1 MTPCKLA
8 DSITVSL
15 LLTGACDRIVK
26 HSAQSDIAARRVPG
40 LLHSRVARGFRTCTR
55 VGNEFARRTI
65 NSQVHR
71 WVSPSLALMRN
82 DVRSTRTRRDGDSG
96 CFVGKRGRFRNSN
109 AMNGDIGT
117 RRKER
122 RERNVFRT
130 GALLRYHRRAIA
142 PSLPAFCLISSP
154 T

>member
-26 HSAQSDIAARRVPG
+26 HFARRRSDIAARRVPG

-82 DVRSTRTRRDGDSG
+82 DVRSTRTRSEGWG
-96 CFVGKRGRFRNSN
+96 IPGV
-109 AMNGDIGT
+109 
-117 RRKER
+117 
-122 RERNVFRT
+122 
-130 GALLRYHRRAIA
+130 L
-142 PSLPAFCLISSP
+142 
-154 T
+154 